1 MMRIFRLLIIISFIW
16 CTLSP
21 NVFIGDLN
29 SPACQSLGA
38 GMSNY
43 TNIETNK
50 NTFGDSSYK
59 FRSSIPD
66 GLIKLVIAYPDYLDS
81 ADGQN
86 LYWKDGSIMQWD
98 DGIEGKTHDQK
109 LDSPDLEDMMSQKYN
124 PGSDWGLPP
133 AENFEPGRIRNEP
146 FFKKMYGSSSGE
158 VQSNLVTIKW
168 LPSICN
174 CSVQFTTV
182 NGAAYKLQQVSD
194 ELEQLPEEFHKYLKR
209 TGGTFNWRFIA
220 GTKRLSNHS
229 FGAAIDI
236 NTQYSNYWQWDG
248 SMTWK
253 NQIPMEIV
261 EIFEKHGFIWGGKW
275 YHYDTMHFEY
285 RPEMLLQ

>member
-1 MMRIFRLLIIISFIW
+1 MLIRLVIIVSFFSCNW
-16 CTLSP
+16 SP
-21 NVFIGDLN
+21 DAFIEDLN
-29 SPACQSLGA
+29 KPACAKALTGR
-38 GMSNY
+38 SNY

-50 NTFGDSSYK
+50 NTFRDSYYK

-66 GLIKLVIAYPDYLDS
+66 GLRMLVMAYPDFLDS
-81 ADGQN
+81 ADEN
-86 LYWKDGSIMQWD
+86 NIYWKDGTVMKWD
-98 DGIEGKTHDQK
+98 DGIESKSHDEK
-109 LDSPDLEDMMSQKYN
+109 LDSPDLEDMMSQKYT
-124 PGSDWGLPP
+124 PGAGWDSPP
-133 AENFEPGRIRNEP
+133 PENFEPGRIRNEA

-158 VQSNLVTIKW
+158 VQGNLVTIKW
-168 LPSICN
+168 VPSICN

-182 NGAAYKLQQVSD
+182 NGAAEKLQQVSD
-194 ELEQLPEEFHKYLKR
+194 ELEQLPKEFHKYLKR

-261 EIFEKHGFIWGGKW
+261 EIFEKYGFIWGGKW

-285 RPEMLLQ
+285 RPEMLLD